1 MKKKINPH
9 RGSDFDDFLKEE
21 GIFEEVS
28 ANAAMR
34 VIVEQ
39 IRAEMVR
46 RKITEAELARRMET
60 SRSQVHRLLSTEQ
73 KSATVETL
81 ARAAGAVGKRLN
93 VKLVAA

>member
-1 MKKKINPH
+1 MKKQTNPH
-9 RGSDFDDFLKEE
+9 RGSDFEDFLKEE

-34 VIVEQ
+34 VIIEQ

-46 RKITEAELARRMET
+46 RKITETELARRMET

-81 ARAAGAVGKRLN
+81 VRAAGAVGRRLN
-93 VKLVAA
+93 MELVAA

>member
-1 MKKKINPH
+1 MKKRTNPH

-28 ANAAMR
+28 AGAAMR
-34 VIVEQ
+34 VIVER
-39 IRAEMVR
+39 IRAEMIR
-46 RKITEAELARRMET
+46 CKITEAELARRMET

-81 ARAAGAVGKRLN
+81 APAAGAVGKRLTL
-93 VKLVAA
+93 KLVAA